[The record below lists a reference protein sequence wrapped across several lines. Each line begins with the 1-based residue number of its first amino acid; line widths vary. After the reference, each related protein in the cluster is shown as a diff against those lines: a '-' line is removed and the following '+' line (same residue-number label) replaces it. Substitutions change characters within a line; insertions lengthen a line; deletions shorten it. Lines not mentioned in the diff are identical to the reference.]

1 MNKLNVFVIDL
12 NSIWLKKDQDD
23 ILKRTTDFKLDENDE
38 KKPEDDNFQVSSE
51 EGDADDEDKND
62 EDEDE
67 DDDDEE
73 EEIEEERDAEDEEDI
88 DKKRETDNEDEEDI
102 NNEIREAEDEDED
115 EDDEDDEGSS
125 TRVDAD
131 GEPSDSED
139 KKIPLGVRDELVKS
153 YLKNTFKDFNEK
165 EKITNKNLNN
175 SKNSE
180 HRNTNKK
187 NSPILEDDEVEVKTA
202 TTTTYAR

>member
-1 MNKLNVFVIDL
+1 MPSASDITEVFYTTV
-12 NSIWLKKDQDD
+12 SLKKDQDG

-88 DKKRETDNEDEEDI
+88 DKKRETDNKDEEDI

-115 EDDEDDEGSS
+115 DEGSS

-131 GEPSDSED
+131 REPMISRI
-139 KKIPLGVRDELVKS
+139 KKFRSV
-153 YLKNTFKDFNEK
+153 
-165 EKITNKNLNN
+165 
-175 SKNSE
+175 
-180 HRNTNKK
+180 
-187 NSPILEDDEVEVKTA
+187 
-202 TTTTYAR
+202 